1 MIILERESIMTKA
14 QRDLMMG
21 ILLIIFA
28 VAFFVLTY
36 HFSGY
41 ELEEIPKDV
50 GAGFFPRLLLL
61 ALALQALFLIF
72 FSLRDHLKAQTDT
85 TRPKAL
91 FQIRPLVMF
100 GAFLVYVYLATLF
113 GYIISTIAF
122 MVLGFYL
129 LGVRSPWPLIL
140 IPPAIALASHYLFG
154 NLLNVFLPSGSL
166 F

>member
-1 MIILERESIMTKA
+1 MERESTMSQA

-21 ILLIIFA
+21 VLLLIFA
-28 VAFFVLTY
+28 ITFFVLTY
-36 HFSGY
+36 HFYGY
-41 ELEEIPKDV
+41 ELEEIPQDV
-50 GAGFFPRLLLL
+50 GAGFLPRLLLV
-61 ALALQALFLIF
+61 ALAVQAVFLIF
-72 FSLRDHLKAQTDT
+72 FSLRDHMKSQADA

-91 FQIRPLVMF
+91 FQVRPFIMF

-140 IPPAIALASHYLFG
+140 IPPAITLASYYLFG
-154 NLLNVFLPSGSL
+154 TLLNVFLPSGSL

>member
-1 MIILERESIMTKA
+1 MVGKESALT
-14 QRDLMMG
+14 QPLRDLLMG
-21 ILLIIFA
+21 ILLLIFA

-41 ELEEIPKDV
+41 ELEEIPGDV
-50 GAGFFPRLLLL
+50 GVQFFPRLLL
-61 ALALQALFLIF
+61 AVLALQTIFLIF
-72 FSLRDHLKAQTDT
+72 FSLREHLKKPADSS
-85 TRPKAL
+85 RPKAL

-100 GAFLVYVYLATLF
+100 GAFLFYVYLATLF

-129 LGVRSPWPLIL
+129 LGVRSPWRLIL
-140 IPPAIALASHYLFG
+140 IPPAITLASYYMFG
-154 NLLNVFLPSGSL
+154 TLLNVFLPSGSL

>member
-1 MIILERESIMTKA
+1 MLGRESNMTQA

-21 ILLIIFA
+21 ILLLIFA
-28 VAFFVLTY
+28 IAFFVLTY

-41 ELEEIPKDV
+41 ELEEIPGDV
-50 GAGFFPRLLLL
+50 GVHFFPRLLLA
-61 ALALQALFLIF
+61 ALALQAISLLFY
-72 FSLRDHLKAQTDT
+72 SLRDHLKTVADT
-85 TRPKAL
+85 ASPKAL
-91 FQIRPLVMF
+91 FQGRPFVMF
-100 GAFLVYVYLATLF
+100 LAFLVYVYLATLF

-140 IPPAIALASHYLFG
+140 IPPAITLASYYLFG
-154 NLLNVFLPSGSL
+154 TLLNVFLPSGSL

>member
-1 MIILERESIMTKA
+1 MDMLERESAMSKA

-21 ILLIIFA
+21 ILLLIFA
-28 VAFFVLTY
+28 IAFFVLTY

-41 ELEEIPKDV
+41 ELEEIPWDV
-50 GAGFFPRLLLL
+50 GVHFFPRLLLA
-61 ALALQALFLIF
+61 ALALQAIFLIS
-72 FSLRDHLKAQTDT
+72 FSLRDHLKTPADA

-91 FQIRPLVMF
+91 FQVRPLVMF

-113 GYIISTIAF
+113 GYVISTIAF

-140 IPPAIALASHYLFG
+140 IPPAITLASYYLFG
-154 NLLNVFLPSGSL
+154 TLLNVFLPSGSL

>member
-1 MIILERESIMTKA
+1 MVEKESALTKA

-21 ILLIIFA
+21 ILLVIFA
-28 VAFFVLTY
+28 IAAFVLTY

-50 GAGFFPRLLLL
+50 GVHFLPRLLLA
-61 ALALQALFLIF
+61 ALALQAVFLIF
-72 FSLRDHLKAQTDT
+72 FSLRDHLKTKADATK
-85 TRPKAL
+85 PKAL
-91 FQIRPLVMF
+91 FQVGPFIML

-113 GYIISTIAF
+113 GYVISTMAF

-129 LGVRSPWPLIL
+129 LGVRSLWPLIL
-140 IPPAIALASHYLFG
+140 IPPAITLASYYLFG
-154 NLLNVFLPSGSL
+154 TLLNVFLPSGSL

>member
-1 MIILERESIMTKA
+1 MVEKESAMSKT

-21 ILLIIFA
+21 ILLLIFA
-28 VAFFVLTY
+28 IAFFVLTY
-36 HFSGY
+36 HFYGY
-41 ELEEIPKDV
+41 ELEEIPHDV
-50 GAGFFPRLLLL
+50 GAGFLPRLLLA

-72 FSLRDHLKAQTDT
+72 FSMRDHLKTQADAP
-85 TRPKAL
+85 RPKPL
-91 FQIRPLVMF
+91 FQVRPLVMF

-140 IPPAIALASHYLFG
+140 IPPAVTLASFYLFG
-154 NLLNVFLPSGSL
+154 TLLDVFLPSGSL